1 MWYSI
6 GLLIGTSAFE
16 LYINDSENCLESM
29 NPDMYADDTSV
40 KIASEELNELLT
52 ALKTELE
59 NISNCT
65 RIEEFSYQQ
74 K

>member
-1 MWYSI
+1 
-6 GLLIGTSAFE
+6 
-16 LYINDSENCLESM
+16 M
-29 NPDMYADDTSV
+29 NPDTYADDTCV
-40 KIASEELNELLT
+40 NIASEELNELLT